1 MLKMVVLV
9 GCVALLT
16 RPAEAHADEFDVKTE
31 QAGRAGSSMRINFSV
46 KNNSSRSAKNVFLDC
61 TAFDAN
67 DSPMDTQLG
76 LVQNVKAGE
85 KAFGKV
91 SLTYMEGMKGALC
104 RFSHASF

>member
-1 MLKMVVLV
+1 MVVLV
-9 GCVALLT
+9 GCAALLAQPVAAQT
-16 RPAEAHADEFDVKTE
+16 DEFEVRTE
-31 QAGRAGSSMRINFSV
+31 QSGRAGSSLRINFSV
-46 KNNSSRSAKNVFLDC
+46 KNNSGRSAKNVFLDC
-61 TAFDAN
+61 TAFDAK

-104 RFSHASF
+104 RFSHASY